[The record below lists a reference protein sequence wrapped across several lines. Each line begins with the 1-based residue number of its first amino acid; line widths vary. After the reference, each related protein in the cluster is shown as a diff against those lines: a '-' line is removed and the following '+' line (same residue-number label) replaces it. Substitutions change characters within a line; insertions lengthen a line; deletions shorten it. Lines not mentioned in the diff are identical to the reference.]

1 MVSAFD
7 FYTTCLCPT
16 YDSCHSLRAA
26 GAPHLPNPLM
36 SVLRRFSEKVNGIV
50 VVLFFSVTYLIIV
63 PFFKFVDVVRE
74 LSDARKEKPRQ
85 SPWYKKNTKAY
96 DRDFFDSMG

>member
-7 FYTTCLCPT
+7 FYTTGLCPT

-36 SVLRRFSEKVNGIV
+36 SALRRFSEKVNGIA
-50 VVLFFSVTYLIIV
+50 VVLLFGVTYLIIV
-63 PFFKFVDVVRE
+63 PFFKLVDVVRE
-74 LSDARKEKPRQ
+74 QSNAPKKNPQQ
-85 SPWYKKNTKAY
+85 SPWYKKDTKAY